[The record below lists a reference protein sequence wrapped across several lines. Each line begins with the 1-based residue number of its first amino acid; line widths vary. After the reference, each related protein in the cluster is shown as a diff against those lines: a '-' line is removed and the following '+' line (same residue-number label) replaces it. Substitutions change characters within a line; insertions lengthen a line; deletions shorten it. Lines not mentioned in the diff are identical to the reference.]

1 MPENPATIAVLT
13 DEYVDYR
20 QLLVDHIA
28 AVLDDAGFGTLC
40 IAGRELDPCTVTDRK
55 HVVCNNIY
63 RSVEQYPL
71 QGLIILTGAMSGNAD
86 IARLAQFTRR
96 YDHLPLISVGLE
108 VPGITSLVLEETH
121 CMYQLMEHV
130 VTAAA
135 KNVFVFVRGST
146 QDPYSLSRENIF
158 RSVLA
163 SYGYTEENLLFVE
176 GNYNQLDTY
185 NGVARLL
192 SQRDDI
198 GAIVSANDMMAVG
211 VVRAISSMGLQVP
224 TDILVTGFDDTSH
237 ATQVSPALTTVRQRL
252 ATLSTR
258 SAELL
263 LKKIEMT
270 RTWPREQTGSPVT
283 LEKIK
288 SELIIRGS
296 TGKNRQQSC
305 ASNSSNADILYQRLS
320 ESMIGLITP
329 PFADMKEINQHLWKT
344 LVNGTADLE
353 TCLTTLFDFND
364 SKQHTHWWNNL
375 CHQIEAVAKP
385 KSLHSSRLVNWPLIT
400 SALAQIRERV
410 WVISMDQQFEQQLQ
424 QKKRMSMQLRMSS
437 CTTLSEIVE
446 ALSDWSVSMGVKRG
460 FLVRYDTPQPFP
472 DDKAQLIYT
481 NQHGRIDSHKIIPF
495 SAKDVLP
502 PQFQYELCKGLL
514 IQNPI
519 YAGPNLF
526 GYLMLDPSGLEF
538 LNIDSAVQS
547 IGNALQTQ
555 HLIQQMELQAVHL
568 NSVNQE
574 LYQLAN
580 FDGLTGL
587 SNRVHFHQRLH
598 NCCDQALKANRKLTV
613 MFIDLDGF
621 KLVND
626 TLGHSAGDDLLRIVG
641 QRLEQAVAEMA
652 GTTGSTARL
661 GGDEFTVLLEN
672 SHDAEEIISVAQKI
686 LEALSQPIYVLS
698 RFVNISAS
706 IGVATFPQDGAN
718 VETLLKHADIAMYRA
733 KDNGKNCMAL
743 FTTEMN
749 VISETLLQLDTDMRQ
764 ALQTGGI
771 CMHYQPRIDLQS
783 GEICAVEALMRW
795 MGATPEGLRVK
806 SRPDVFIPVAET
818 TGFITQLDTFAL
830 EESCRQAREWELA
843 GTPLLVAVNLSVIQL
858 QQENFVSTVKQIIDS
873 YQLDPTLLELEI
885 TESGVM
891 NDVEKNVYKLTELK
905 SLGVHLSIDDFG
917 TGHSSLNYL
926 KNLPVNNL
934 KIDKS
939 FIDDITVSDGGRSA
953 DASIVRS
960 VVALGKS
967 MNFKLIAEG
976 IETEVQHDFVRSL
989 DCNQAQ
995 GYLFSKPKPASEI
1008 TAMLQQAYDKRGAA

>member
-1 MPENPATIAVLT
+1 MPKYPATIAVLT

-28 AVLDDAGFGTLC
+28 AVFHDAGFGTLC
-40 IAGRELDPCTVTDRK
+40 VAGRELDPCPETDSK
-55 HVVCNNIY
+55 HVVCNNVY

-71 QGLIILTGAMSGNAD
+71 QGLIVLTGAIGSNAEVS
-86 IARLAQFTRR
+86 RLAQFTRR
-96 YDHLPLISVGLE
+96 YDHLPVISVGLE
-108 VPGITSLVLEETH
+108 VPGITSLVLEESH

-130 VTAAA
+130 VASTA
-135 KNVFVFVRGST
+135 KSIFVFVRGFP
-146 QDPYSLSRENIF
+146 QDPYSLRRESIF

-163 SYGYTEENLLFVE
+163 RHGYPEENLLFVD
-176 GNYNQLDTY
+176 GNYNQLDTH
-185 NGVARLL
+185 NSVTRLL
-192 SQRDDI
+192 SQRHDI

-211 VVRAISSMGLQVP
+211 VVRAISSMGLRVP
-224 TDILVTGFDDTSH
+224 MDILVTGFDDTSH

-258 SAELL
+258 GAELL
-263 LKKIEMT
+263 LEKIDKKHHGYT
-270 RTWPREQTGSPVT
+270 EQTDTPVT
-283 LEKIK
+283 LEKIR

-296 TGKNRQQSC
+296 TGKNRQPTSL
-305 ASNSSNADILYQRLS
+305 SNSFSADVLYQKLS

-329 PFADMKEINQHLWKT
+329 DYADIKEINAHLLQT

-353 TCLTTLFDFND
+353 TCLTTLFDLND
-364 SKQHTHWWNNL
+364 SKQHIHWWNNL

-385 KSLHSSRLVNWPLIT
+385 MLLHSSRSVNWTLIT

-410 WVISMDQQFEQQLQ
+410 WIISMDQQFEQQLQ

-446 ALSDWSVSMGVKRG
+446 TLSDWSVSMGVKRG
-460 FLVRYDTPQPFP
+460 FLIRYEKPEPFP
-472 DDKAQLIYT
+472 DDKVQLIYT
-481 NQHGRIDSHKIIPF
+481 NQNGHIDSHQVILF
-495 SAKDVLP
+495 SAKDILP
-502 PQFQYELCKGLL
+502 QQLQYELCTGLL
-514 IQNPI
+514 ILNPI

-526 GYLMLDPSGLEF
+526 GYLLLDPSGLEF

-547 IGNALQTQ
+547 IGNAMQTQ

-568 NSVNQE
+568 KNVNQE
-574 LYQLAN
+574 LYQSAN

-587 SNRVHFHQRLH
+587 SNRVHFHKRLQG
-598 NCCDQALKANRKLTV
+598 CCDQARQNSRKLTV

-641 QRLEQAVAEMA
+641 QRLEQSVSVIA
-652 GTTGSTARL
+652 GARGSTARL

-672 SHDAEEIISVAQKI
+672 SDDAKKITSLAQKI
-686 LEALSQPIYVLS
+686 LDELSQPIYVLT

-706 IGVATFPQDGAN
+706 IGVATFPQDGAD

-783 GEICAVEALMRW
+783 GKICAVEALMRW
-795 MGATPEGLRVK
+795 MVPTPEGLRVK

-843 GTPLLVAVNLSVIQL
+843 GTPLLVAVNLSVVQL
-858 QQENFVSTVKQIIDS
+858 QQENFVSTVIQIINNHR
-873 YQLDPTLLELEI
+873 LDPTLLELEI

-891 NDVEKNVYKLTELK
+891 SDVEKNIQKLSELK
-905 SLGVHLSIDDFG
+905 VLGVHLSIDDFG

-926 KNLPVNNL
+926 KKLPVNNL

-939 FIDDITVSDGGRSA
+939 FIDDITASDGGRSA

-967 MNFKLIAEG
+967 MDFKLIAEG
-976 IETEVQHDFVRSL
+976 IETEVQHDFIRSL
-989 DCNQAQ
+989 ECNQAQ
-995 GYLFSKPKPASEI
+995 GYLFSKPVPATEI
-1008 TAMLQQAYDKRGAA
+1008 TLMLQQTYDRRGAA